1 MGKKGYNRKG
11 ASMEKSFKAYT
22 EEQEKELKKIIETRN
37 PIKELDGTKEQEN
50 ILQEILGV
58 LKRIEK
64 LLTPEIQGN
73 YMKEAVSSALLGCCK
88 RKNDSEKQ

>member
-1 MGKKGYNRKG
+1 
-11 ASMEKSFKAYT
+11 MEKSFKAYT

-50 ILQEILGV
+50 ILQEILGA

-73 YMKEAVSSALLGCCK
+73 YMKEAVSSVLLGYK
-88 RKNDSEKQ
+88 YKNDSEKQ

>member
-73 YMKEAVSSALLGCCK
+73 YMKEG
-88 RKNDSEKQ
+88 